1 MTTET
6 REANRKGACIKG
18 GTAFTIV
25 FMFVFRVFFRYN
37 YSFFFREIY
46 IDTILRVLLRT
57 EFERIKVCLLSQH
70 ELPTNTFAY
79 GLA

>member
-1 MTTET
+1 
-6 REANRKGACIKG
+6 
-18 GTAFTIV
+18 
-25 FMFVFRVFFRYN
+25 MFVFRVFFRYN